1 MPKGIPI
8 NPEVLVWAREIAG
21 YQLED
26 LSRTFP
32 KLRDWEKG
40 AAYPTYLQLQTLANK
55 YKRPSAVFFFPE
67 PPDEETIEKSLR
79 ALSEEDVRNL
89 NPQVRFLFRKAKTFQ
104 IYLKEL
110 FSDRHEEQT
119 NKINWLKMDTQN
131 SPIMLA
137 RQVRDIFSITP
148 ETQSLWKT
156 FEQALEEWRAI
167 LAKHGIYIFKD
178 AFKNNKI
185 SGFCIYDGMFPIIYI
200 NNSHS
205 KSRQIFTL
213 FHELAHLIFK
223 QNYLDVLDENNL
235 YLNSQD
241 PSNIEVKCN
250 AFAGSFLIPDIDFI
264 DRFSFKNYDLN
275 KIEEISDF
283 YKVSKEVVLRSLL
296 SNKLIDDFF
305 YKKIMKEWKISF
317 ENKDKEKSSKSDG
330 GGNYYYTTISYLGN
344 QYFSLIF
351 EKFYHGRISVEK
363 ASAYLDIKPKFFPV
377 LENEYL
383 KRGLS
388 NVRI

>member
-1 MPKGIPI
+1 MSKGILI
-8 NPEVLVWAREIAG
+8 NSKVLVWARETAG
-21 YQLED
+21 YHLED

-32 KLRDWEKG
+32 KLSNWEKG
-40 AAYPTYLQLQTLANK
+40 VSYPTYLQLKALANK
-55 YKRPSAVFFFPE
+55 YKRPCAVFFFPE

-104 IYLKEL
+104 IYLEEL
-110 FSDRHEEQT
+110 FSDRYEEQI
-119 NKINWLKMDTQN
+119 NKISWLKMDIQN
-131 SPIMLA
+131 SPIILA
-137 RQVRDIFSITP
+137 RKVREIFSITL
-148 ETQSLWKT
+148 ENQSLWKT
-156 FEQALEEWRAI
+156 FEQALEEWRAV
-167 LAKHGIYIFKD
+167 LANHGIYIFKD

-185 SGFCIYDGMFPIIYI
+185 SGFCIYDNVFPIIYI

-223 QNYLDVLDENNL
+223 QNYLDFLDENTL
-235 YLNSQD
+235 YLKNQD

-250 AFAGSFLIPDIDFI
+250 VFAGNFLIPDIDI
-264 DRFSFKNYDLN
+264 RFSAEHYDLN
-275 KIEEISDF
+275 EIEEISDF

-296 SNKLIDDFF
+296 SHNLINNDF
-305 YKKIMKEWKISF
+305 YKRVMKEWKINF
-317 ENKDKEKSSKSDG
+317 EKKPEGKSSKSKT
-330 GGNYYYTTISYLGN
+330 GGNYFYSAISYLGN
-344 QYFSLIF
+344 QYFSTIF
-351 EKFYHGRISVEK
+351 EKFYHGQISVEK
-363 ASAYLDIKPKFFPV
+363 ASEYLHIKPKYFPI

-383 KRGLS
+383 KRSLS